1 MVRMFSKFA
10 LPAIALLAVAMFA
23 PQAKAQQDF
32 GCIGL
37 TACAG
42 TVTVSGG
49 NYSTSSITVTTS
61 SPWLLPIGDGDE
73 ANETFTL
80 AFDTSAGTISITD
93 ATDDDANF
101 TGTILSFTA
110 SSIGT
115 ATQPATEL
123 TMDVNWNI
131 PGWAGGNGSF
141 VKFDINPAKGNG
153 AFSVDISVLPTP
165 EPASLLLLGT
175 GLLGMGA
182 MVRRR
187 WIG

>member
-32 GCIGL
+32 GCIGV

-42 TVTVSGG
+42 TVAVSGG
-49 NYSTSSITVTTS
+49 NYSSTSITLISS
-61 SPWLLPIGDGDE
+61 SPWMLPLGDSDE
-73 ANETFTL
+73 AGETFTL
-80 AFDTSAGTISITD
+80 AFDTSTGAISITD
-93 ATDDDANF
+93 TDADVAF
-101 TGTILSFTA
+101 SGTILSFSA
-110 SSIGT
+110 SSVGT
-115 ATQPATEL
+115 KTNPATQL
-123 TMDVNWNI
+123 SMNVDWNI
-131 PGWAGGNGSF
+131 PGWHGGNGSF
-141 VKFDINPAKGNG
+141 VTFDINPAKGN
-153 AFSVDISVLPTP
+153 AAYSVDIAVLPTP
-165 EPASLLLLGT
+165 EPGSLLLLGT